1 MWHDA
6 RSLGSLRSKR
16 LEGNDALRAHLSSP
30 VTIGRHCPTCG
41 STTHGR
47 PWVRL
52 PDGTSPHVSLSRC
65 GEHVVT
71 VVADDPV
78 GIDVESIAAVDARW
92 DPALVLHPDEPD
104 PAAPAPTRPGLAGSG
119 RAHSPMAMR
128 ENLHSP
134 MAMHENLHSPMAMR
148 ENLHSPMAM
157 QRAAAWCR
165 KEAILKALGTGLSTP
180 MSEIRVADW
189 QVVDI
194 EAPGGLAAAVATIP
208 QPGRGGSSTS

>member
-1 MWHDA
+1 MDIAWHPRGPAD
-6 RSLGSLRSKR
+6 
-16 LEGNDALRAHLSSP
+16 DALRAHLPTP

-41 STTHGR
+41 STTHGQ

-65 GEHVVT
+65 GEHLVT
-71 VVADDPV
+71 VIADDPV

-104 PAAPAPTRPGLAGSG
+104 PSAPAPTRPGLAGSG
-119 RAHSPMAMR
+119 RAHSPMAMQGTG
-128 ENLHSP
+128 
-134 MAMHENLHSPMAMR
+134 
-148 ENLHSPMAM
+148 HSPMAM
-157 QRAAAWCR
+157 QGTGHSPMAMQKGVGVTVAEQRAAMWCR

-189 QVVDI
+189 PVVDI
-194 EAPGGLAAAVATIP
+194 AAPDGLAAAVVVIP
-208 QPGRGGSSTS
+208 QAGSGGSSTS

>member
-1 MWHDA
+1 MDIAWHPRGPAD
-6 RSLGSLRSKR
+6 
-16 LEGNDALRAHLSSP
+16 DALRAHLPTP

-65 GEHVVT
+65 GEHLVT
-71 VVADDPV
+71 VIADDPV

-92 DPALVLHPDEPD
+92 DPALVLHPDEVPHD
-104 PAAPAPTRPGLAGSG
+104 LKE
-119 RAHSPMAMR
+119 MR
-128 ENLHSP
+128 ELAHDLKE
-134 MAMHENLHSPMAMR
+134 MRQQAAM
-148 ENLHSPMAM
+148 
-157 QRAAAWCR
+157 WCR
-165 KEAILKALGTGLSTP
+165 KEAILKALGTGLATP

-194 EAPGGLAAAVATIP
+194 EAPEGLAAAVATIP
-208 QPGRGGSSTS
+208 QTGRRGSSTS

>member
-6 RSLGSLRSKR
+6 RSLRSLRSKR
-16 LEGNDALRAHLSSP
+16 LEGNDALRAHLGADIE
-30 VTIGRHCPTCG
+30 VGRHCPSCG

-52 PDGTSPHVSLSRC
+52 ADGTSPPVSLSRC
-65 GEHVVT
+65 GEHLVT

-92 DPALVLHPDEPD
+92 DPTLVLHPSEKHPHDLKEMRT
-104 PAAPAPTRPGLAGSG
+104 PAHDLKEMRTF
-119 RAHSPMAMR
+119 AHDLKEMRHWAAM
-128 ENLHSP
+128 
-134 MAMHENLHSPMAMR
+134 
-148 ENLHSPMAM
+148 
-157 QRAAAWCR
+157 WCR

-189 QVVDI
+189 QVEDI
-194 EAPGGLAAAVATIP
+194 AAPDGLAAAVVVIP
-208 QPGRGGSSTS
+208 QAGRGGSSTS

>member
-1 MWHDA
+1 MDIAWHPRGPAD
-6 RSLGSLRSKR
+6 
-16 LEGNDALRAHLSSP
+16 DALRAHLPTP

-65 GEHVVT
+65 GEHLVT
-71 VVADDPV
+71 VIADDPV

-104 PAAPAPTRPGLAGSG
+104 PSAPAPTRPGLAGSG
-119 RAHSPMAMR
+119 RAHSPMAMQKGVGVTVA
-128 ENLHSP
+128 EQQA
-134 MAMHENLHSPMAMR
+134 AM
-148 ENLHSPMAM
+148 
-157 QRAAAWCR
+157 WCR
-165 KEAILKALGTGLSTP
+165 KEAILKALGTGLSKP

-189 QVVDI
+189 QVVGI

-208 QPGRGGSSTS
+208 QAGRGGSSTS